1 MSSRILR
8 IRQAHFS
15 RRKKSYDPV
24 HDPDLP
30 SNYHQWSPATQE
42 TWCAIMTD
50 LTRQDAAPHRS
61 SPAEPTEL
69 SPTARKLYDQIIAD
83 LTARE
88 KGDDAHDDR

>member
-8 IRQAHFS
+8 TRQVRFP
-15 RRKKSYDPV
+15 RRRNPYDPA

-30 SNYHQWSPATQE
+30 SNYHQWSQAAQK

-50 LTRQDAAPHRS
+50 LTKHDAAPRRRA
-61 SPAEPTEL
+61 PTEPTEL

-83 LTARE
+83 LTLE
-88 KGDDAHDDR
+88 KGDDAYDDR

>member
-1 MSSRILR
+1 MSSRMLHTI
-8 IRQAHFS
+8 QARFPR
-15 RRKKSYDPV
+15 RRKPYDPA

-30 SNYHQWSPATQE
+30 SNYHQWSQAAQE
-42 TWCAIMTD
+42 MWCAIMTD
-50 LTRQDAAPHRS
+50 LTRQDAAPRRRA
-61 SPAEPTEL
+61 PTEPTEL